1 VERSKMKE
9 LLAWKSS
16 KNRKPLI
23 VAGARQVGKSWLV
36 KHFGSQ
42 YYTGT
47 TWVINFDLQKDIH
60 AIFEKNLHVNRII
73 FELELA
79 LNIKISLDEDLVF
92 FDEIQACP
100 NAIASLRYFYEN
112 MPQLHLIAAGSLLD
126 FEFRNIP
133 FPVGRVDIMDLYP
146 MTFYEFLLARKKNNL
161 AELILNAA
169 ININESYTTY
179 FEDELHL
186 YMIVGGMPEVV
197 ANFIEYNDL
206 EKTNNIQKTL
216 LYTYEQ
222 DFKKYR
228 PIVNSDCLDDILE
241 NIVQRLGNQI
251 IYTKLSE
258 RFGSATIKKGV
269 DVLTTARLLHTV
281 PNVSVSGLPLIKAGK
296 QFKLFYLDIG
306 LLIQKSGLDYRSLYT
321 KKTLIAAFNGAL
333 AEQFVLQQ
341 LVATHN
347 NDVCYWARTEQGASS
362 EIDFVLTKLDQI
374 IPIEVKAGKSGSLKS
389 LHYLLSNNNHIKKAI
404 VFSNAKFGVEAKVHF
419 VPLVYAGHYL

>member
-1 VERSKMKE
+1 MQE

-42 YYTGT
+42 NYTGA

-60 AIFEKNLHVNRII
+60 AIFEKNLDVNRII

-79 LNIKISLDEDLVF
+79 LNIKISLDVDLIF

-133 FPVGRVDIMDLYP
+133 FPVGRVDIMHLYP

-161 AELILNAA
+161 AELLLNAA
-169 ININESYTTY
+169 TNINESYTTY

-197 ANFIEYNDL
+197 ASFIEYNDL
-206 EKTNNIQKTL
+206 EKTSNIQKTL

-281 PNVSVSGLPLIKAGK
+281 PNVSVSGLPLTKAGK

-306 LLIQKSGLDYRSLYT
+306 LLLQKSGLDYRSLYT
-321 KKTLIAAFNGAL
+321 KKTLTAAFNGAL

-341 LVATHN
+341 LIATHN